1 MADVQDKVI
10 AIIAERTGQ
19 KAEAIKMDSQ
29 IIADLGA
36 DSLDTVEIV
45 MQIEESFEI
54 KISEDEAQ
62 KIRTVGDAVAA
73 VKANKG
79 A

>member
-19 KAEAIKMDSQ
+19 KAEAIKLDSQ

-73 VKANKG
+73 VKAKKG

>member
-19 KAEAIKMDSQ
+19 KAEAIKLDSQ
-29 IIADLGA
+29 IIADIGA

-73 VKANKG
+73 VKAKKG
-79 A
+79 N

>member
-1 MADVQDKVI
+1 MADIQDKVV

-73 VKANKG
+73 VKAKKG

>member
-1 MADVQDKVI
+1 MADIQDKVV

-19 KAEAIKMDSQ
+19 KAEAIKLDSQ

-73 VKANKG
+73 VKAKKG

>member
-19 KAEAIKMDSQ
+19 KAEAIKLDSQ

-73 VKANKG
+73 VKAKKG
-79 A
+79 N

>member
-73 VKANKG
+73 VKAKKG

>member
-1 MADVQDKVI
+1 MADIQDKVV

-62 KIRTVGDAVAA
+62 KIRTVGDAVNA
-73 VKANKG
+73 VKAKKG

>member
-1 MADVQDKVI
+1 MADIQDKVV

-73 VKANKG
+73 VKAKKG
-79 A
+79 N

>member
-1 MADVQDKVI
+1 MADVQDKVV

-73 VKANKG
+73 VKAKTG

>member
-1 MADVQDKVI
+1 MADIQDKVV

-54 KISEDEAQ
+54 KISEDEPQ
-62 KIRTVGDAVAA
+62 KIRTVGDAVNA
-73 VKANKG
+73 VKAKKG

>member
-1 MADVQDKVI
+1 MADIQDKVV

-19 KAEAIKMDSQ
+19 KAEAIKLDSQ

-73 VKANKG
+73 VKAKKG
-79 A
+79 N

>member
-1 MADVQDKVI
+1 MADVKDKVI

-19 KAEAIKMDSQ
+19 KAESIKLESQ

-62 KIRTVGDAVAA
+62 KIRTVGDAIAA
-73 VKANKG
+73 VTAKKG
-79 A
+79 G

>member
-19 KAEAIKMDSQ
+19 KAEAIKLDSQ

-62 KIRTVGDAVAA
+62 KIRTVGDAVNA
-73 VKANKG
+73 VKAKKG

>member
-19 KAEAIKMDSQ
+19 KAEAIKLDSQ
-29 IIADLGA
+29 IIPDLGA

-73 VKANKG
+73 VKAKKG